1 MNNLPLV
8 SVVIPVFNEE
18 KYLSICIESVLSQ
31 NYSNIECII
40 MNNCS
45 TDASLEIANRYGKRD
60 NRIIIYSNDR
70 FLSMMENH
78 NLALQYIS
86 PLSKYCKM
94 VLGDDFI
101 FHDCIE
107 KMVEVAESCNKIG
120 VVASYRLLGKDV
132 AGLGLPIADNPK
144 GYSVFNGRIVC
155 KYQLLRGDIYIF
167 GNQTAVMYKSD
178 IVRNRKIFF
187 NMSSMFADAEVCFEI
202 LKEHDF
208 GFINQVL
215 SYTRTD
221 NISLTSSILD
231 YRPALPAKME
241 FLYKYGKF
249 YLNQLEY
256 NDRYNSLM
264 EEYYDYLG
272 WKYVMHKK
280 RDFWEFHEKE
290 LLKIDIKLN
299 KYRIFKHSIK
309 YIFAMFFTTCLKY
322 LKMSF

>member
-1 MNNLPLV
+1 
-8 SVVIPVFNEE
+8 
-18 KYLSICIESVLSQ
+18 
-31 NYSNIECII
+31 
-40 MNNCS
+40 
-45 TDASLEIANRYGKRD
+45 
-60 NRIIIYSNDR
+60 
-70 FLSMMENH
+70 
-78 NLALQYIS
+78 
-86 PLSKYCKM
+86 
-94 VLGDDFI
+94 
-101 FHDCIE
+101 
-107 KMVEVAESCNKIG
+107 
-120 VVASYRLLGKDV
+120 
-132 AGLGLPIADNPK
+132 
-144 GYSVFNGRIVC
+144 
-155 KYQLLRGDIYIF
+155 
-167 GNQTAVMYKSD
+167 
-178 IVRNRKIFF
+178 
-187 NMSSMFADAEVCFEI
+187 MSSMFADAEVCFEI

-309 YIFAMFFTTCLKY
+309 YILDMILNPKKTIEYVISKY
-322 LKMSF
+322 SNSKYNNICILNEYNNIIK